1 MADLTWCL
9 EEENLISDETVVF
22 HIPKV
27 SLDVEEDENEI
38 T

>member
-9 EEENLISDETVVF
+9 EEENLSSDETVIF